1 MITII
6 NKKTGY
12 ALPGGH
18 DIQGKRTFQYYN
30 NFGCNSIIT
39 KDLTAK
45 QLKRLM
51 DNPKNSEFYIEYQGE
66 FKRIDTVNFEKNND
80 NKHVALHTI
89 ITLED

>member
-1 MITII
+1 MITIVD
-6 NKKTGY
+6 KKTGY
-12 ALPGGH
+12 ALKGGH
-18 DIQGKRTFQYYN
+18 DRVGKRIFQYYN
-30 NFGCNSIIT
+30 DFGCNQIVT

-66 FKRIDTVNFEKNND
+66 FKRIDTVNFEENND
-80 NKHVALHTI
+80 NKHVALHAI